1 MGAPRIRPRRAFFPM
16 KTLFRWTVGRKIACG
31 FTLVVGLLALGA
43 TTAYLAFYRS
53 SRSFAEYTASV
64 GEARLA
70 AQLEAAV
77 IELRLQVSNFN
88 AYHQSE
94 AVAAYRQ
101 TREQVRQLLDRAAR
115 RMVQPE
121 RAADLAD
128 IRRRLD
134 VYDHAFS
141 ALVELARQADA
152 LKEEVLDPKADLIE
166 HDFAQYQFF
175 LQARNGTDQNGA
187 TSSAAYYQAKMFVN
201 AFYLTGHKEDA
212 NSVHG
217 YLTMALNCTR
227 NLLAALRTPGALP
240 GDAGRDSLKLLNEVE
255 AEIQNYLAAFDQLKA
270 NYAQRDVLMQ
280 QVRDLAPI
288 FARKLMGMRRSLANQ
303 QDALEDGATVA
314 QLKDKS
320 MVNVFGVLG
329 VAAGLASAI
338 MITRAVTKPIRNLTA
353 VLIDDADETSAAALH
368 STRASHSLA
377 AGSAQQAAALQQTR
391 SSLESMATMIQHSGV
406 DAQAAAQLAAETRT
420 TADAGNTE
428 IQEMQA
434 AMDAIQDSST
444 KIAAIIKTID
454 EIAFQTNLL
463 ALNAAIEAAR
473 AGEAGQGF
481 AVVADEVRNLA
492 QRSAQAARDTGEK
505 IHASIEKSRQGVA
518 ISDRVA
524 ARLAEII
531 TQARQVDERVR
542 QVNEACRQQEQ
553 GIGELTQ
560 AMASIDAVT
569 QQNVVH
575 ADETSHAAA
584 QLEIQAHA
592 LKRVVYDLT
601 VMVEGVAPVEDL
613 EPALPAQNPPKV
625 AARDRPN
632 GQSWPTWRPV
642 PVQGGAG
649 RAGAERLFGQ
659 S

>member
-1 MGAPRIRPRRAFFPM
+1 M
-16 KTLFRWTVGRKIACG
+16 KTFLRWTVGRKIACG

-43 TTAYLAFYRS
+43 TTAYLAFCRS

-94 AVAAYRQ
+94 TVAAYRKR
-101 TREQVRQLLDRAAR
+101 REQVRQLLDRAAR
-115 RMVQPE
+115 CIVQPE

-134 VYDHAFS
+134 VYDHTFS
-141 ALVELARQADA
+141 ALVDLARQADA
-152 LKEEVLDPKADLIE
+152 LKEDVLDPKADLIE
-166 HDFAQYQFF
+166 HDFSQYQFF
-175 LQARNGTDQNGA
+175 LQARDATDQNGA

-217 YLTMALNCTR
+217 YLTVALNSTR
-227 NLLAALRTPGALP
+227 NLLGALRTPGALQA
-240 GDAGRDSLKLLNEVE
+240 DAGLDSQKLLTEVE
-255 AEIQNYLAAFDQLKA
+255 AEIPDYLAAFDQLKA
-270 NYAQRDVLMQ
+270 NYAQRDALMQ
-280 QVRDLAPI
+280 QLRDLAPI
-288 FARKLMGMRRSLANQ
+288 FARKLMGMRWSLANQ
-303 QDALEDGATVA
+303 QDALEDDTSVA
-314 QLKDKS
+314 QLQNNGL
-320 MVNVFGVLG
+320 VIVFGVLG
-329 VAAGLASAI
+329 VAAGLISAI
-338 MITRAVTKPIRNLTA
+338 VITRAVIKPIRGLTA
-353 VLIDDADETSAAALH
+353 VLIEDADQTSAAALH

-391 SSLESMATMIQHSGV
+391 SSLESMAAMIQHSGV
-406 DAQAAAQLAAETRT
+406 DAQTAAQLATETRT

-454 EIAFQTNLL
+454 ELAFQTNLL

-505 IHASIEKSRQGVA
+505 IHASIEKSRQGVD

-524 ARLAEII
+524 TRLAEII
-531 TQARQVDERVR
+531 TKARQVDERVR
-542 QVNEACRQQEQ
+542 QVNEACRQQDR
-553 GIGELTQ
+553 GISELTQ
-560 AMASIDAVT
+560 AMASIDSVT

-575 ADETSHAAA
+575 ADESSHAAA

-601 VMVEGVAPVEDL
+601 VMVEGAVPVTDQEPDL
-613 EPALPAQNPPKV
+613 PVRNPPK
-625 AARDRPN
+625 AAVRERPN

-642 PVQGGAG
+642 SMQSGTN
-649 RAGAERLFGQ
+649 RAGAERVFGQ

>member
-1 MGAPRIRPRRAFFPM
+1 M
-16 KTLFRWTVGRKIACG
+16 KTFLHWTVGRKIACG
-31 FTLVVGLLALGA
+31 FMLVVALLALGA

-70 AQLEAAV
+70 AQLEATV
-77 IELRLQVSNFN
+77 IELRLQVSDFN
-88 AYHQSE
+88 AYRQNE
-94 AVAAYRQ
+94 AVTAYRK
-101 TREQVRQLLDRAAR
+101 TRDQVRQLLDRAAR
-115 RMVQPE
+115 RIVQPE

-134 VYDHAFS
+134 VYDHTFS

-152 LKEEVLDPKADLIE
+152 LKADVLDPKADLIE
-166 HDFAQYQFF
+166 HDFSQYQFF
-175 LQARNGTDQNGA
+175 LQAREATDQNGA

-201 AFYLTGHKEDA
+201 AFYLTGHKDDA

-217 YLTMALNCTR
+217 YLTMALNGTR
-227 NLLAALRTPGALP
+227 NLLAALRAPGAVP
-240 GDAGRDSLKLLNEVE
+240 GDARRDSQKLLGEVE

-270 NYAQRDVLMQ
+270 NYAQRDALMQ
-280 QVRDLAPI
+280 QVRDLAPV
-288 FARKLMGMRRSLANQ
+288 FARKLMGMRWSLANQ
-303 QDALEDGATVA
+303 QDALEDDASVA
-314 QLKDKS
+314 QLQNNGL
-320 MVNVFGVLG
+320 VIVFGVLG
-329 VAAGLASAI
+329 IAAGLTSAI
-338 MITRAVTKPIRNLTA
+338 AITRAVTKPIRGLTA
-353 VLIDDADETSAAALH
+353 VLIEDADETSAAALH

-391 SSLESMATMIQHSGV
+391 SSLESMAAMIQHSGV

-420 TADAGNTE
+420 TADAGATE

-454 EIAFQTNLL
+454 ELAFQTNIL

-505 IHASIEKSRQGVA
+505 IHASIEKSRQGVG

-524 ARLAEII
+524 TRLAEII
-531 TQARQVDERVR
+531 AKARQVDERVR

-560 AMASIDAVT
+560 AMTSIDSVT

-601 VMVEGVAPVEDL
+601 VMVEGTAPGADP
-613 EPALPAQNPPKV
+613 EPALPVRNPPK
-625 AARDRPN
+625 AAVRERSK
-632 GQSWPTWRPV
+632 GQPWPAWRPV
-642 PVQGGAG
+642 PLPGEAG
-649 RAGAERLFGQ
+649 RAAGAERLFGQ